1 MYQRYVKRCGD
12 FALSLIGVIVLMPVF
27 LLLSLWVKLDSKG
40 PVLFLQKRI
49 GKDKSFFIFLNFAQ
63 CTQIHPKTC
72 PRTFCK
78 IPMHKLRA
86 RGAFCAKPV

>member
-40 PVLFLQKRI
+40 PV
-49 GKDKSFFIFLNFAQ
+49 
-63 CTQIHPKTC
+63 
-72 PRTFCK
+72 
-78 IPMHKLRA
+78 
-86 RGAFCAKPV
+86 